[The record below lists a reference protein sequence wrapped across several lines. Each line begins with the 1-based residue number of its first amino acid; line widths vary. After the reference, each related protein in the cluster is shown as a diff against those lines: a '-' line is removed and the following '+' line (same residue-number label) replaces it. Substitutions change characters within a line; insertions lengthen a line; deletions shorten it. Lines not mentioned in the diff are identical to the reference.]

1 MSEPKKS
8 KGFLKGGKVF
18 PARVTASIKKGDTV
32 TNVGSWSNVVTNG
45 GMNAVFDGTDLYH
58 MTSYISIGNGSID
71 TEIDSGAITASQS
84 ADSVSSSAE
93 VFLSDM
99 VGHTIKW
106 DTGEE
111 AMITAYTSTQSVT
124 VTPSQTV
131 ASGQF
136 TIHCTGL
143 TDLDH
148 YVAQVTPSTGYVAY
162 DTGIIRQVTT
172 ARFTGLSA
180 DTYTELAYG
189 PNTTLRFGILNL
201 TGGIT
206 IDEGDEILIKLTREF
221 ALDETI
227 KSAVL
232 KAVDS
237 YGVETTV
244 ANVSTQIAGI
254 LQTDGT
260 GGIGKCYFGRGEYNT
275 SEYSL
280 YASQYYVA
288 TVNPSLPGTIVRG
301 SWNVSKTNVFNAS
314 KSLSTYVSN
323 SFERTATWI
332 LPTSATGTFYGL
344 SINSASYV
352 GGTAKHTEYAFVFDT
367 PYVKNNQHNFK
378 IQMTFSLPR
387 VLVN

>member
-1 MSEPKKS
+1 MSEAKKS
-8 KGFLKGGKVF
+8 KGFLRGGRVF
-18 PARVTASIKKGDTV
+18 PARLTASIKR
-32 TNVGSWSNVVTNG
+32 GSEIINAGEWRNVVTNG
-45 GMNAVFDGTDLYH
+45 GMNAVFGGTDLYF
-58 MTSYISIGNGSID
+58 MTSYISIGNGNTD

-93 VFLSDM
+93 IFLSDM

-111 AMITAYTSTQSVT
+111 AMITAYTNTQSVT

-143 TDLDH
+143 TDLDN
-148 YVAQVTPSTGYVAY
+148 YIAQVTPSTEAVAY
-162 DTGIIRQVTT
+162 DTGILTQTTT
-172 ARFTGLSA
+172 ARFTGLAA

-206 IDEGDEILIKLTREF
+206 IDEGDEILITLTREF

-232 KAVDS
+232 KEVDS
-237 YGVETTV
+237 YDVETTV

-254 LQTDGT
+254 LQTYSSGAA
-260 GGIGKCYFGRGEYNT
+260 GKCYFGRGEFNT
-275 SEYSL
+275 SSYSL
-280 YASQYYVA
+280 NESQKYVT
-288 TVNPSLPGTIVRG
+288 TVNPSLPGTIERG
-301 SWNVSKTNVFNAS
+301 SWNVTKWGAGQAT
-314 KSLSTYVSN
+314 KSLSSYVSN
-323 SFERTATWI
+323 SFERSATWV
-332 LPTSATGTFYGL
+332 LPTTETGTFYGL
-344 SINSASYV
+344 SIN
-352 GGTAKHTEYAFVFDT
+352 GTFYNGSTFLYTEYAFVFDT
-367 PYVKNNQHNFK
+367 PYVKDDQHNFK
-378 IQMTFSLPR
+378 VTMTFSLQR